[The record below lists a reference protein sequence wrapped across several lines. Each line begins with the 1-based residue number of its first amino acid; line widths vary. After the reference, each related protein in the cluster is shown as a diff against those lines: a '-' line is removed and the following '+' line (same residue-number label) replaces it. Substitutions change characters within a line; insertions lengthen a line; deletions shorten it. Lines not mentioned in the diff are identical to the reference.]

1 MDLFHVNILLAFVTQ
16 ASILPWFPQLHD
28 LVNFRIILIPF
39 FKHLTRVKPPPKKFY
54 VSFSLWRNE
63 FSFVLNSVFGKLA
76 FQPLAYFCKCL
87 MFRRMAQTAQRK
99 EVAQTD
105 SQARLM
111 EAWLSTSPRKQATN
125 KEEEKLTSN
134 PAEANMS
141 SLTEKKCLPKVI
153 V

>member
-1 MDLFHVNILLAFVTQ
+1 
-16 ASILPWFPQLHD
+16 
-28 LVNFRIILIPF
+28 
-39 FKHLTRVKPPPKKFY
+39 
-54 VSFSLWRNE
+54 
-63 FSFVLNSVFGKLA
+63 
-76 FQPLAYFCKCL
+76 

-99 EVAQTD
+99 EVAQTEP
-105 SQARLM
+105 QARLM

-141 SLTEKKCLPKVI
+141 SLTEKKSLPKVI